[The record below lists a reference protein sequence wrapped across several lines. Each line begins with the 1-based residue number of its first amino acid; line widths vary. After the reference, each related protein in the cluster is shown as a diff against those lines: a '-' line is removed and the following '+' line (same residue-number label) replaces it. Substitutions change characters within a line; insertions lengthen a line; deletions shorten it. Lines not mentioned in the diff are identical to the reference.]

1 MALRDLMA
9 RFGAGAASVDTVLDR
24 DAVQPGGSVTGRVV
38 VLGGSVA
45 QQVDEVV
52 VGLEARVEVESGD
65 HEWRE
70 DVVFGAQTVGTGF
83 HVEPGSRTEL
93 PFAVAVPWQTPV
105 TALGG
110 WHLRGVRVGVR
121 TRLAIAGAV
130 DPGDLDPVTVVPL
143 PVQHAVV
150 EALGGLG
157 WRFTH
162 GDVEKGRLRGS
173 DLPFYQELEF
183 RPPSSLARKVNE
195 LEVTFLAD
203 PRGVEVV
210 LEADRRGGL
219 LSEGRDVVSRLRLGH
234 DQTDPVRLRA
244 TVDAAVR
251 ELGARRGW
259 GW

>member
-1 MALRDLMA
+1 MALRNLMA
-9 RFGAGAASVDTVLDR
+9 RFGAGAASVDTALDQ
-24 DAVQPGGSVTGRVV
+24 DVVQPGGAVSGRVV
-38 VLGGSVA
+38 VLGGTVA
-45 QQVDEVV
+45 QQVEEVV

-70 DVVFGAQTVGTGF
+70 DVVFATQRVGAGLAVQ
-83 HVEPGSRTEL
+83 PGSRAEL
-93 PFAVAVPWQTPV
+93 PFSLAVPWQTPV
-105 TALGG
+105 TAIGG
-110 WHLRGVRVGVR
+110 WHLRGVRVGVV

-130 DPGDLDPVTVVPL
+130 DPGDLDALTVAPL
-143 PVQHAVV
+143 PVQQAVV
-150 EALGGLG
+150 DALGGLG
-157 WRFTH
+157 WRFSH
-162 GDVEKGRLRGS
+162 ADVEKGRVRGS

-203 PRGVEVV
+203 PQGVELV

-234 DQTDPVRLRA
+234 EQTDPGLLRS
-244 TVDAAVR
+244 TLDAAVR